1 MNGLTARQAKTL
13 AFIEAYTVERDGMA
27 PTYDEIASHL
37 GLASRSGAYRMVEQ
51 LVQRGHLRRFRH
63 RTRTLEV
70 VWPAAPSKT
79 KTEIAN
85 EVCRLVWEWS
95 GRSRPT
101 DSLMPLVL
109 RALS

>member
-13 AFIEAYTVERDGMA
+13 AFIEAYAVQNGGRA
-27 PTYDEIASHL
+27 PSYDEISGHL

-63 RTRTLEV
+63 RSRTLEV
-70 VWPAAPSKT
+70 VYPASPSKT

-109 RALS
+109 GALS